1 MITFII
7 RRLLTT
13 VFLLIVVSIVT
24 FGIFFLIPRLA
35 GQNAYELATQ
45 YVGRNPTRSAILQM
59 EAKLGLNEP
68 LPVQYWHFLVGLV
81 SGAHYSDGPS
91 VTYCPPPCFG
101 YSFRSQQPVWPQ
113 LVSALPVTVSLAIG
127 ASVLWLAGGVAIGV
141 LSALRRGSLFDR
153 FSMAVALAGV
163 SLPIFFTGLISLELF
178 SYKWALFPN
187 VQWVP
192 LTQNPL
198 LWARNLVLPWVTL
211 AFLYAALY
219 ARLTRA
225 GMLETM
231 GEDFIRTARAK
242 GLPER
247 TVVIRHGLRAALTPI
262 LTIFGMDLG
271 LLLGG
276 AVLTEST
283 FSLPGLGQFTILA
296 IQNQDFP
303 EIMGVVLLAAF
314 FIVVANMLV
323 DILYAVV
330 DPRVRA
336 ALWPCSRC
344 ATCGSAS
351 ARMTV
356 SSRPWTACRSRWSGG
371 ARSASSANRAQASR

>member
-7 RRLLTT
+7 RRLITT
-13 VFLLIVVSIVT
+13 VFLLVVVSIIT
-24 FGIFFLIPRLA
+24 FAIFFLIPRLA
-35 GQNAYELATQ
+35 GQNSYELAAQ

-59 EAKLGLNEP
+59 EAKLNLNAP
-68 LPVQYWHFLVGLV
+68 LVVQYWHFLWGIVAGT
-81 SGAHYSDGPS
+81 HYNAGPS
-91 VTYCPPPCFG
+91 VTYCAPPCFG

-113 LVSALPVTVSLAIG
+113 MVAALPVTLSLAIG
-127 ASVLWLAGGVAIGV
+127 AAVLWLIGGVSVGV
-141 LSALRRGSLFDR
+141 LSALRRGTLFDR
-153 FSMAVALAGV
+153 FSMGVALAGV

-178 SYKWALFPN
+178 SYKWPIFPN
-187 VQWVP
+187 VTYVP
-192 LTQNPL
+192 ITTNPA

-231 GEDFIRTARAK
+231 SEDFIRTARAK
-242 GLPER
+242 GLRER
-247 TVVIRHGLRAALTPI
+247 NVVVRHGLRAALTPI

-276 AVLTEST
+276 AILTETT
-283 FSLPGLGQFTILA
+283 FSLPGLGQFTLLA

-314 FIVVANMLV
+314 FIVVANMVV
-323 DILYAVV
+323 DILYAVI
-330 DPRVRA
+330 DPRVR
-336 ALWPCSRC
+336 L
-344 ATCGSAS
+344 
-351 ARMTV
+351 
-356 SSRPWTACRSRWSGG
+356 
-371 ARSASSANRAQASR
+371 